1 MDHFG
6 YLAAAYSIIFV
17 IIFAYVV
24 FIRGRQR
31 RVEEEL
37 STLDRKIEA
46 LRGEEL
52 GKSSSARQMRS

>member
-1 MDHFG
+1 MEHFG

-17 IIFAYVV
+17 IIFAYVI

-46 LRGEEL
+46 LRDGEDVA
-52 GKSSSARQMRS
+52 KSSARQMRS